1 MSGPKRRSPIQR
13 RLNVRLPSG
22 SGLRNQVSE
31 GLSRVTG
38 LPRIHGMMEMVDAG
52 LFRSGTELDSVF
64 TAGKLRGARNVGI

>member
-13 RLNVRLPSG
+13 RLNVRLRRSG

-52 LFRSGTELDSVF
+52 LFRSGTES
-64 TAGKLRGARNVGI
+64 GI